1 MIKALIFDF
10 GDVFINL
17 DKEGTIKRSIDLF
30 GNDIIT
36 EAKNNNDLAIFKVN
50 DDYEKGFITT
60 KEFVSFYTN
69 ISEEV
74 DNTTAITLWN
84 SLIKDF
90 PTHRLA
96 FIKKLA
102 EQNNYKLILLSN
114 TNELHINYIKENVP
128 FYEEFKACFDA
139 FYLSHQIGLR
149 KPDTAVYE
157 FVLEQNKL
165 KAKECLFIDDTVENT
180 ISASKMGIHTW
191 HINPKDDDITEL
203 FTKNKR
209 FFE

>member
-1 MIKALIFDF
+1 MIKSFIFDF

-30 GNDIIT
+30 GKDIIT

-50 DDYEKGFITT
+50 DDYEKGVITT
-60 KEFVSFYTN
+60 KEFVAYYTNLAKN
-69 ISEEV
+69 ISETE
-74 DNTTAITLWN
+74 AIELWN

-90 PTHRLA
+90 PTHRLT

-139 FYLSHQIGLR
+139 FYLSHEIGFR
-149 KPDTAVYE
+149 KPDTAIYE

-165 KAKECLFIDDTVENT
+165 KAKECLFIDDTIENT
-180 ISASKMGIHTW
+180 LSATTLDIHTW
-191 HINPKDDDITEL
+191 HINPKEDDITEL
-203 FTKNKR
+203 FTKNKHL
-209 FFE
+209 FE